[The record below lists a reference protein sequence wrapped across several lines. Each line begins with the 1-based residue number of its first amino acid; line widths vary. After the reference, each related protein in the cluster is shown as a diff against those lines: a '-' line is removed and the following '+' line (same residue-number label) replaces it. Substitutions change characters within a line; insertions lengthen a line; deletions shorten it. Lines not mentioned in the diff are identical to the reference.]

1 MSLNLINTIA
11 DFLRERPEK
20 RFTAKEIANYIYENY
35 PEQCKQKQKKSKAK
49 VIPLNNTKNLL
60 QQITSEIGARRLLL
74 QKKYPKIKITETRP
88 REYYFL
94 ENERKTKNVQSE
106 SVREIELY
114 PILSKFLLLEYKV
127 YSKRIDEKRSINS
140 QGKNG
145 NKWLHPDIVGI
156 EDLSNDWHNEVKHCS
171 KEYSYR
177 KTKLWSF
184 EVKKT
189 ITRSNIR
196 EVFFQAVSNSS
207 WANFGYL
214 VTQNIEGANT
224 EKELNIL
231 SGLHGIGVIAL
242 NVNNFSES
250 QFLIQAKEKN
260 EIDWH
265 TINRIAEENKD
276 FLNYIKQIR
285 QFYQTGEIKKSE
297 WFCEE
302 LF

>member
-11 DFLRERPEK
+11 DFLRERPEE

-49 VIPLNNTKNLL
+49 VIPLNNTKNFL

-94 ENERKTKNVQSE
+94 QNERKTRNIQSE
-106 SVREIELY
+106 SVRELELY
-114 PILSKFLLLEYKV
+114 TILSKFLLLEYKV

-145 NKWLHPDIVGI
+145 NKWLHPDIVGV
-156 EDLSNDWHNEVKHCS
+156 EDLSNDWHNEIKHCS
-171 KEYSYR
+171 KKYSYR

-196 EVFFQAVSNSS
+196 EVFFQTVSNSS
-207 WANFGYL
+207 WANSAYL
-214 VTQNIEGANT
+214 VTQNIEGTNT

-231 SGLHGIGVIAL
+231 SSLHGIGVIIL
-242 NVNNFSES
+242 NINNFSES
-250 QFLIQAKEKN
+250 QFLIQSKEKS

-276 FLNYIKQIR
+276 FLDYIKQIR
-285 QFYQTGEIKKSE
+285 QFYQTDEIKRSD
-297 WFCEE
+297 WFYEE